1 MDIHNYEQKY
11 QSVIRRVEKAPI
23 SERNKELILAM
34 KDALVLQNISKP
46 RLMKY
51 MEVLK
56 MSAQKLGKDLDKVTE
71 QDLKKFVAEIQQST
85 YSPWTKQTYKVL
97 LRRFY
102 KWHYG
107 TKEYPALVSWITIG
121 MHRSERRLPSE
132 GDLLVENDIEKFIST
147 ANHPRDKAIIAVLW
161 ESGARISEIGNPLIK
176 HIAFDKHGILLTVR
190 GKTGSRKIRL
200 IWSVPYV
207 STWLNNHPFRDD
219 PEAPLWVNIGNVRHQ
234 EAMSYPNIRMLI
246 IRTAQ
251 EAGIKKRVNPHTF
264 RHSRA
269 TFMAKHLTEFQMNQY
284 FGWIQGSD
292 MPSTYVHMSG
302 KAVDEALLRMNGVA
316 IEINKAETRL
326 LPRICPRCDTINSQ
340 DSRHCNKCG
349 GVLDLRFAMEQEDIR
364 KKEVEERSTTD
375 TMMNRLLQDKE
386 VQEFLMSKLQSFGT
400 KNI

>member
-11 QSVIRRVEKAPI
+11 QAVIRRVEKASI

-34 KDALVLQNISKP
+34 KDALVLQGLSKP

-56 MSAQKLGKDLDKVTE
+56 MAAVRMGKDFDKATVN
-71 QDLKKFVAEIQQST
+71 DLKKLVAEIQQSNF
-85 YSPWTKQTYKVL
+85 SPWTKQTYKVL

-102 KWHYG
+102 RWHHG
-107 TKEYPALVSWITIG
+107 TKEYPEIVSWITIG
-121 MHRSERRLPSE
+121 MSRSEKRLPSE
-132 GDLLVENDIEKFIST
+132 GDLLTENDIEKLIS
-147 ANHPRDKAIIAVLW
+147 AADHPRDKALIAILW
-161 ESGARISEIGNPLIK
+161 ESGARISEIGNPRIK
-176 HIAFDKHGILLTVR
+176 HISFDKHGVLLTVT

-219 PEAPLWVNIGNVRHQ
+219 PDAPLWINIGNVRHK
-234 EAMSYPNIRMLI
+234 EAMEYPNIRNLI
-246 IRTAQ
+246 IKTAQ

-269 TFMAKHLTEFQMNQY
+269 TFMARHLTEFQMNQY

-302 KAVDEALLRMNGVA
+302 KAVDEALFRMNGIAVDVDK
-316 IEINKAETRL
+316 NETKL
-326 LPRICPRCDTINSQ
+326 IPRICPRCDTINSQ
-340 DSRHCNKCG
+340 NSRHCNKCG
-349 GVLDLRFAMEQEDIR
+349 GVLDLKYAMEMEEMHQ
-364 KKEVEERSTTD
+364 KETDERNTTD
-375 TMMNRLLQDKE
+375 KMMNALLQDKE
-386 VQEFLMSKLQSFGT
+386 VQELIRSKLQSLRNF
-400 KNI
+400 